1 MPLAYM
7 IEPFV
12 MRVGYKVGL
21 DVSVGIDV
29 VGLDV
34 VGIDVVGI
42 DVVGIDVVGID
53 VVGVDVNAVGL
64 ADGVT
69 LL

>member
-42 DVVGIDVVGID
+42 DVVGIDVVG
-53 VVGVDVNAVGL
+53 VDVNAVGL

>member
-21 DVSVGIDV
+21 DVTVGIDV

-34 VGIDVVGI
+34 VGIDVAGI
-42 DVVGIDVVGID
+42 NVVGLD

>member
-21 DVSVGIDV
+21 DVTVGIDV

-34 VGIDVVGI
+34 VGIDVP
-42 DVVGIDVVGID
+42 GIDVVGID

>member
-21 DVSVGIDV
+21 DVTVGIDVAGIDV
-29 VGLDV
+29 VGL
-34 VGIDVVGI
+34 
-42 DVVGIDVVGID
+42 D

>member
-21 DVSVGIDV
+21 DVTVGIDV

-34 VGIDVVGI
+34 VGIDVAGI
-42 DVVGIDVVGID
+42 DVVGLD

>member
-1 MPLAYM
+1 M

-42 DVVGIDVVGID
+42 DVVGIDVVG
-53 VVGVDVNAVGL
+53 VDVNAVGL